1 MRFVD
6 IAGNIIQPVSNEE
19 LVLCE
24 KIRAAGL
31 MLRGRLD
38 ERERELAL
46 RLVQRGVLLRRMVDE
61 NVVFA
66 CNDEQ
71 GGM

>member
-38 ERERELAL
+38 ERERELAVEL
-46 RLVQRGVLLRRMVDE
+46 AGDAAQEGLKVEPIL
-61 NVVFA
+61 
-66 CNDEQ
+66 NDARP
-71 GGM
+71 